1 MKSER
6 DIKAEILRELGSR
19 TDTRLFNQPVGIA
32 DLATGGKIRF
42 GLCPG
47 SADLIGW
54 HEDLVPPEMVGQ
66 KLAVFLSIEV
76 KNSSGRVRP
85 EQKIWKDA
93 IDRSGGIAGICRSKE
108 DAVKLISKNT
118 CGNASD
124 I

>member
-19 TDTRLFNQPVGIA
+19 KDTRLFNQPVGIA
-32 DLATGGKIRF
+32 ELATGGKIRF

-54 HEDLVPPEMVGQ
+54 HEVLVTEKMVGQ

-93 IDRSGGIAGICRSKE
+93 IEKAGGIAGVCRSKE
-108 DAVKLISKNT
+108 DALNLITKNT
-118 CGNASD
+118 CGNDSNP
-124 I
+124 

>member
-19 TDTRLFNQPVGIA
+19 KDTRLFNQPVGIA
-32 DLATGGKIRF
+32 ELATGGKIRF
-42 GLCPG
+42 GLTPG

-54 HEDLVPPEMVGQ
+54 HEVLVTPEMVGQ

-85 EQKIWKDA
+85 EQARWLL
-93 IDRSGGIAGICRSKE
+93 CY
-108 DAVKLISKNT
+108 
-118 CGNASD
+118 
-124 I
+124 

>member
-19 TDTRLFNQPVGIA
+19 KDTRLFNQPVGIA

-54 HEDLVPPEMVGQ
+54 HEVLVTPEMVGQ

-93 IDRSGGIAGICRSKE
+93 IDGAGGIAGICRSKE
-108 DAVKLISKNT
+108 DAVKLLSKNT